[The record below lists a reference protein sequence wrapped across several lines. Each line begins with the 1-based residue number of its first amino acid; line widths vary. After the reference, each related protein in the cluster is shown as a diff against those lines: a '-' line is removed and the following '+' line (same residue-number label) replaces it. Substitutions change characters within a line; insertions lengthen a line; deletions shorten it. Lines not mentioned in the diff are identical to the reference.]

1 METEK
6 SLRQRSSR
14 RLRHEA
20 EVKVFEKEHGS
31 LEQIRMQLGLR
42 PSQICELLKV
52 HPSAWTR
59 WTRQGQTP
67 PPHIHQMLEWYL
79 EILRWR
85 GQYHPLKNTDALPP
99 TIRQEDPSTY
109 VPEQEPFAPT
119 PLVRADIHRQ
129 LTHLQ
134 DSLEALAQGR
144 LSGLARLLS
153 PRQTL
158 GRIFWLF
165 VIGQAMVFALF
176 ITIAIRFKLFL

>member
-31 LEQIRMQLGLR
+31 LEQIRMQLGFR

-59 WTRQGQTP
+59 WTRGKQTP

-85 GQYHPLKNTDALPP
+85 GQYHPLKNTDSLSPI
-99 TIRQEDPSTY
+99 IRQEDPTTY
-109 VPEQEPFAPT
+109 VPETEPFAASPF
-119 PLVRADIHRQ
+119 VRADLQKRM
-129 LTHLQ
+129 LELQ
-134 DSLEALAQGR
+134 DSLEALAQGH
-144 LSGLARLLS
+144 LSGLSRLLS
-153 PRQTL
+153 PKSAL
-158 GRIFWLF
+158 GRVFWFL
-165 VIGQAMVFALF
+165 VLGQAVFFVLF